1 MTIAVVA
8 SEAFK
13 EELLAQGLKSD
24 IKAEW
29 LNKPANVPGAACYI
43 DLLFSSGHS
52 EELLKLQPALIIV
65 NSVPDTTA
73 SLPENFIRING
84 WNTFLKRPIVE
95 AACSD
100 IPARIKAEE
109 IFAAFNKTIEW
120 VPDIPGFITPR
131 VVATVINEAYFTLEE
146 KVSSKEEID
155 IAMKLGTNYPYG
167 PFEWSK
173 KIGLKKIFDLLT
185 LLAKTNTRYEPSPL
199 LQKEALL

>member
-8 SEAFK
+8 SEALK

-29 LNKPANVPGAACYI
+29 LNKPAKVPGAACYI

-95 AACSD
+95 AACPDVS
-100 IPARIKAEE
+100 ARIKAEE

-120 VPDIPGFITPR
+120 V
-131 VVATVINEAYFTLEE
+131 
-146 KVSSKEEID
+146 
-155 IAMKLGTNYPYG
+155 

-185 LLAKTNTRYEPSPL
+185 LLAKTNARYEPSPL
-199 LQKEALL
+199 LKKEALL